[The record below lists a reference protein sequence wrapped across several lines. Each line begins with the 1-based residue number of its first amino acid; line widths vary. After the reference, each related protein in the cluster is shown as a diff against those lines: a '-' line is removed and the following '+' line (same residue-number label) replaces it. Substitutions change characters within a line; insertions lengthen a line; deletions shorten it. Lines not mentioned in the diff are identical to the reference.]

1 MEDETRLRDNYAALK
16 DDPAMRK
23 STLDKLKT
31 ADAAIDDNAAAAA
44 KANTALSAAQ
54 AELAAFISGL
64 KL

>member
-1 MEDETRLRDNYAALK
+1 LRDNYTALK

-31 ADAAIDDNAAAAA
+31 ADAAIDDNAAAIA
-44 KANTALSAAQ
+44 KANAALSAVQ
-54 AELAAFISGL
+54 GELATYISGL